1 MSEIG
6 DYIYGKQVKAIRR
19 LIKDEY
25 EALSFKY
32 TQEEL
37 DKALLDDSHS
47 TDESFG
53 INSDLS
59 VWMSVPV
66 GVTCLTL
73 MLALCEAI
81 MPGAL
86 SFEQSLIARSIL
98 ALLALASAVL
108 MWFVRGRYAHECS
121 YCVMMRRA
129 SILSQLADVAL
140 FVVPMVFVL
149 MNDVSVVGSAQS
161 TLSLF
166 ILTYVTHVELSVS
179 SLAYITRVYDNGWL
193 PISSSVMHIFAQF
206 VPVVSIIDTI
216 YLYVVG
222 RKTETFLE
230 GNWKLEAFNGLVD

>member
-59 VWMSVPV
+59 VWTAVPV
-66 GVTCLTL
+66 GVTCLTV
-73 MLALCEAI
+73 MFALCEAV
-81 MPGAL
+81 MPDSL
-86 SFEQSLIARSIL
+86 SFAQSLIARSML
-98 ALLALASAVL
+98 AMLSLASAVL
-108 MWFVRGRYAHECS
+108 MWFARGRYAHECS

-129 SILSQLADVAL
+129 SILSQLADIAL
-140 FVVPMVFVL
+140 SVVPMAFAL
-149 MNDVSVVGSAQS
+149 MNGVSVVGSAQS
-161 TLSLF
+161 ALSLF
-166 ILTYVTHVELSVS
+166 VLTYVTHVGLSVP
-179 SLAYITRVYDNGWL
+179 SLAYVTRVYDNGWL

-206 VPVVSIIDTI
+206 IPLVSIIDTI

-222 RKTETFLE
+222 RKTEAFLE